1 MIDTNLS
8 ELLNDRYYRYN
19 VPGYIDEDPIQI
31 PHLFSSKE
39 DIEIAAFLSASIAW
53 GLRKTIIRN
62 GLKLMELMDMAPY
75 DFVCHAG
82 KGDWRTF
89 EGFVHRTFNGTDC
102 IFFLQALQNIYR
114 NHQGLEAVFNRGFLL
129 SGDIAGTLQY
139 FREVMLDVPHDKR
152 SEKHVADV
160 GRKATAKRL
169 NMFLRWMVRTDNQ
182 GVDFGLWKDI
192 PTSALML
199 PLDVH
204 TGNVGRAIGILKRQ
218 QNDWEAV
225 VEITD
230 FLRLLD
236 PHDPVKYDYALFG
249 MGLNRELK

>member
-8 ELLNDRYYRYN
+8 ELLNNRYIRYN
-19 VPGYIDEDPIQI
+19 VLSYIDDDPIQI
-31 PHLFSSKE
+31 PHLFSTKE

-53 GLRKTIIRN
+53 GLRKTIIHN
-62 GLKLMELMDMAPY
+62 SLKLMKLMDMAPY

-82 KGDWRTF
+82 KEDWRTF

-102 IFFLQALQNIYR
+102 VFFLQALQNIFR
-114 NHQGLEAVFNRGFLL
+114 NHQGLESVFNSGFQQT
-129 SGDIAGTLQY
+129 GDIAGTLQY
-139 FREVMLDVPHDKR
+139 FRDIFLDIPHLNR

-182 GVDFGLWKDI
+182 GVDFGIWKEI

-204 TGNVGRAIGILKRQ
+204 TGNVGRAIGILQRK
-218 QNDWEAV
+218 QNDWQAV
-225 VEITD
+225 EEITD
-230 FLRLLD
+230 YLRILD
-236 PHDPVKYDYALFG
+236 PNDPVKYDFALFG

>member
-8 ELLNDRYYRYN
+8 ELLNDRYQRYN

-31 PHLFSSKE
+31 PHLFSSRE

-62 GLKLMELMDMAPY
+62 GLRLMELMDMAPY
-75 DFVCHAG
+75 DFVRHAG

-102 IFFLQALQNIYR
+102 VFFLQALQNIYR
-114 NHQGLEAVFNRGFLL
+114 NHQGLEAVFNRGFLQ

-139 FREVMLDVPHDKR
+139 FREVMLEVPHVHR

-182 GVDFGLWKDI
+182 GVDFGLWKHI
-192 PTSALML
+192 PASALML

-204 TGNVGRAIGILKRQ
+204 TGNVGRAIGVLQRQ
-218 QNDWEAV
+218 QNDWQAV
-225 VEITD
+225 EEITD

-236 PHDPVKYDYALFG
+236 PNDPVKYDFALFG
-249 MGLNRELK
+249 MGLNKELK